1 KLEQRLGKGWTG
13 TLYADVGGFGIGSSS
28 DITFQAS
35 GSIGYE
41 IDDTFTVV
49 TGYRFLR
56 IEREIDQ
63 ADITV
68 DTSGPFLGAKIK
80 F

>member
-1 KLEQRLGKGWTG
+1 MGEDWSG
-13 TLYADVGGFGIGSSS
+13 TLYDDVGGFGISSSS
-28 DITFQAS
+28 DITFQALAS
-35 GSIGYE
+35 VGYQ
-41 IDDTFTVV
+41 IDDTFCVV

-56 IEREIDQ
+56 IEREIDP
-63 ADITV
+63 AEITV